1 MQGMYRPLSQLR
13 AERRETAYAAV
24 RPLVEKCLTELAAA
38 GVTAVTFGSFA
49 RGVESF
55 GERSDVDL
63 MILDKGFLSER
74 EIARIAADAISPT
87 PIDLVFSSDL
97 TEQKVAHMLAL
108 STQKRL

>member
-1 MQGMYRPLSQLR
+1 MYGMYRPLSHLQ
-13 AERRETAYAAV
+13 AERRATAYAAV
-24 RPLVEKCLTELAAA
+24 RPLVEKCLKELALA

-55 GERSDVDL
+55 GERSDIDL
-63 MILDKGFLSER
+63 LILDKGLLSER
-74 EIARIAADAISPT
+74 EISRMAADAISPT

-108 STQKRL
+108 STQK